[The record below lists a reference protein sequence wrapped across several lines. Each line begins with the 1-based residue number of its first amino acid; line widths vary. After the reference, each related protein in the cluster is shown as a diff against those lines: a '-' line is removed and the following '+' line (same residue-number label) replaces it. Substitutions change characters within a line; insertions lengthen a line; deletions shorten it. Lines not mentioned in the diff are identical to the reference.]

1 MSVLPIVAIVE
12 VVFQAKVAALL
23 VTARCAVKTV
33 PKSTTPLVGFLDVP
47 LTFTAVTVPAFLVN
61 PHPETVD
68 ELTAVAFAAMP
79 SNLDLSAALIKPAL
93 DVVAAEPF

>member
-1 MSVLPIVAIVE
+1 M
-12 VVFQAKVAALL
+12 
-23 VTARCAVKTV
+23 
-33 PKSTTPLVGFLDVP
+33 PLI
-47 LTFTAVTVPAFLVN
+47 FTAVTVPAFLVN